1 MGLSIVVRMES
12 YSCNDRTDNADDAT
26 ERKCVRVVSPA
37 RESET
42 DMRIRKLEEHL
53 ERQNQEIKR
62 LKTSANNVFVHISK
76 VIIVVLWSM
85 AVPTAYRLA
94 VWDLAVWESIAMAVF
109 IRGRLV
115 FPRDPEPRSECARR
129 LAAHCSGDTWCFT
142 AVFSWPATAAG
153 WWRITWSR
161 DT

>member
-62 LKTSANNVFVHISK
+62 LKTSANNVFFCSYQQSDNCGTMEHGGPNSIPPGERPGG
-76 VIIVVLWSM
+76 LGE
-85 AVPTAYRLA
+85 YRHGGLYQGPPG
-94 VWDLAVWESIAMAVF
+94 V
-109 IRGRLV
+109 
-115 FPRDPEPRSECARR
+115 SER
-129 LAAHCSGDTWCFT
+129 
-142 AVFSWPATAAG
+142 P
-153 WWRITWSR
+153 
-161 DT
+161 